1 MEFRYNNRVKAY
13 VALVHYMNNYI
24 QAVCDTGASS
34 TAMDLNSLRALTNDS
49 KRCNALN
56 SESIVP
62 TGQIRTASGELNKVA
77 LISLNNIRIG
87 REIIPTLYSRV
98 IIGNAGAYEPMMLI
112 GLDIIRRCEVSINR
126 DRIILDS
133 FQYGDYIE
141 DNKAIDKSVIKIYS
155 LS

>member
-1 MEFRYNNRVKAY
+1 
-13 VALVHYMNNYI
+13 
-24 QAVCDTGASS
+24 
-34 TAMDLNSLRALTNDS
+34 
-49 KRCNALN
+49 
-56 SESIVP
+56 
-62 TGQIRTASGELNKVA
+62 
-77 LISLNNIRIG
+77 
-87 REIIPTLYSRV
+87 
-98 IIGNAGAYEPMMLI
+98 MLI

>member
-1 MEFRYNNRVKAY
+1 M
-13 VALVHYMNNYI
+13 
-24 QAVCDTGASS
+24 
-34 TAMDLNSLRALTNDS
+34 
-49 KRCNALN
+49 
-56 SESIVP
+56 
-62 TGQIRTASGELNKVA
+62 A

-98 IIGNAGAYEPMMLI
+98 IIDNAGAYEPMMLI